1 MWNKTVLKLQPN
13 FSVDKF
19 TKKHFWVLQLSQL
32 YYHDY
37 RLLLHG
43 TKVIF
48 SKLSACLSKQVV
60 KIMVL
65 FHRCRLQPSENGKKS
80 PFTIHFKA

>member
-48 SKLSACLSKQVV
+48 F
-60 KIMVL
+60 KIISMSIKTSCQNHGSV
-65 FHRCRLQPSENGKKS
+65 S
-80 PFTIHFKA
+80 